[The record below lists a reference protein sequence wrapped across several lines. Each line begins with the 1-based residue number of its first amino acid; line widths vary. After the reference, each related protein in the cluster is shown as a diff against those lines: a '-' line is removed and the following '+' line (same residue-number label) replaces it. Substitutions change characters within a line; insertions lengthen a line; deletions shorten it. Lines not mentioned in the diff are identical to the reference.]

1 MSQTICKPT
10 RGEMVNALHRS
21 DGLDELNKQT
31 RKAKKWPNALEG
43 ACGAEGLNNDLLYS
57 NPACDERAANG

>member
-1 MSQTICKPT
+1 MRGPCREGTICFAGRWSVEQVEHMLP
-10 RGEMVNALHRS
+10 RGL
-21 DGLDELNKQT
+21 
-31 RKAKKWPNALEG
+31 ALEG